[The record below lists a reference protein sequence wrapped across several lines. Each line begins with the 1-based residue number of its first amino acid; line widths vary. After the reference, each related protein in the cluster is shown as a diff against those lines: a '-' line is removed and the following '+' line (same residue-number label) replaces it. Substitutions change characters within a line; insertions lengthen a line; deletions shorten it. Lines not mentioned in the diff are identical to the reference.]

1 MKSIIKSFAI
11 SLAFLSPLSAL
22 ASSSV
27 VESSIHTLKASQL
40 KDNSGLVYIGYD
52 VDKKLISPY
61 LAQLKVHLGDEKFNT
76 FRAGQAKRDHHSF
89 HITLIN
95 PFEYPN
101 VKNIDVSKLPE
112 ITFKFEGL
120 GTASKDAGRTFF
132 VVTSSEK
139 AQQVR
144 KQHGLKNKDFHV
156 TVGFDAKDV
165 FGVSKGMDS
174 LMEQVK

>member
-1 MKSIIKSFAI
+1 MKSIIKSLAI

-27 VESSIHTLKASQL
+27 VESGMHTLKASQL

-52 VDKKLISPY
+52 VNKKMIAPY
-61 LAQLKVHLGDEKFNT
+61 LAQLKARLGSEKFNT
-76 FRAGQAKRDHHSF
+76 FRARQAKRDHHSF

-95 PFEYPN
+95 PFEHPN
-101 VKNIDVSKLPE
+101 VKDIDVSKLPE

-120 GTASKDAGRTFF
+120 GTASKEEDRTFF
-132 VVTSSEK
+132 VVASSEK

-144 KQHGLKNKDFHV
+144 KQHGLKSKDFHV

>member
-1 MKSIIKSFAI
+1 MKSIIKSLAM
-11 SLAFLSPLSAL
+11 SLALFSPLSAI
-22 ASSSV
+22 ASSSD

-52 VDKKLISPY
+52 VDRKLIAPY
-61 LAQLKVHLGDEKFNT
+61 LAQFKAHLGDEKFT
-76 FRAGQAKRDHHSF
+76 IFRAGQAKRDHDSF

-95 PFEYPN
+95 PFEHPN
-101 VKNIDVSKLPE
+101 VKDIDVSKLPE

-120 GTASKDAGRTFF
+120 GTASKGKDRTFF
-132 VVTSSEK
+132 VVVSSEK

-144 KQHGLKNKDFHV
+144 KQHGLKNKDLHV

>member
-22 ASSSV
+22 ASSSAL
-27 VESSIHTLKASQL
+27 ESSIHTLKASQL

-52 VDKKLISPY
+52 VDKKLIAPY
-61 LAQLKVHLGDEKFNT
+61 LAQLKAHLGDKKFNT
-76 FRAGQAKRDHHSF
+76 FRAGQAKRDHHRF

-95 PFEYPN
+95 PFEHPN

-120 GTASKDAGRTFF
+120 GTASKDADRTFF

-144 KQHGLKNKDFHV
+144 KQHGLKSKDFHV